1 MSRIPNSSLMLMRA
15 VFQKIFPMVD
25 KELRRWERKAE
36 NIPDSELR
44 KQAIAS
50 IRAKRFHCQGGSVYS
65 LLAGKQRKEAVRF
78 IVAYQTIS
86 DYLDN
91 LCDRSTSLDPA
102 DFELLH
108 EAMRDALTPG
118 NPARNYY
125 RMRPEQ
131 EDGGYL
137 QSLVETCQQ
146 VIGNIRSYS
155 AIQQE
160 LMQLQSL
167 YAELQI
173 HKHVRMEERIPRLT
187 AWFESNQEQTPDLS
201 WHEFSAATG
210 STLGIFCLVSYSLG
224 RQLSGEEAKA
234 IKDGYYPYMQGLH
247 ILLDY
252 FIDQQEDEE
261 EGDLNFCSFFN
272 DRQQMEERIVYFIRK
287 SREAVKNLPDA
298 KFHDMVRQGLVGLYL
313 GDEKIDSI
321 PNGSQMK
328 KALLKASGNG
338 ATFMNWTIQFY
349 YRMEK

>member
-1 MSRIPNSSLMLMRA
+1 MRA

-25 KELRRWERKAE
+25 KELKYWERQAE
-36 NIPDSELR
+36 NIPDGELR

-50 IRAKRFHCQGGSVYS
+50 IRTKRFHCQGGAVYS

-91 LCDRSTSLDPA
+91 LCDRSTSLNPA

-118 NPARNYY
+118 SPVRNYY
-125 RMRPEQ
+125 RMRLEQ

-146 VIGNIRSYS
+146 VLGTISGYS
-155 AIQQE
+155 VIQQE
-160 LMQLQSL
+160 LLHLQSL

-173 HKHVRMEERIPRLT
+173 HKHVRVEERVPRLT
-187 AWFESNQEQTPDLS
+187 AWFESNREQTPDLS
-201 WHEFSAATG
+201 WYEFSAVTG

-224 RQLSGEEAKA
+224 RQLSAEEAKA

-252 FIDQQEDEE
+252 FIDQQEDEV
-261 EGDLNFCSFFN
+261 EGDLNFCSFFD
-272 DRQQMEERIVYFIRK
+272 DRQQMEERMVYFIRK

-321 PNGSQMK
+321 PNGTQMK
-328 KALLKASGNG
+328 KALLKASGS
-338 ATFMNWTIQFY
+338 AAVFMNWTIKFY